1 MILKNAKYVKD
12 LIDNKIQYIE
22 VEIDGKI
29 WSVPQEEGNR
39 FFKEIKKQLDAGTIS
54 IKDAE

>member
-39 FFKEIKKQLDAGTIS
+39 FFKEIKN
-54 IKDAE
+54 

>member
-22 VEIDGKI
+22 VEIDVKI
-29 WSVPQEEGNR
+29 WSVHQEEGNR
-39 FFKEIKKQLDAGTIS
+39 FFKEIKKQLDAGTIT